1 VSTGEIGPFE
11 LLDQVAAP
19 DGTVWRARDQATG
32 ALVAI
37 RPHPAAPEGT
47 YVVQD
52 WVTGAGIGTLAIAA
66 PAAGAIVTGVLA
78 TGAGAGGLAAGAAG
92 SAAVSGAGVAPGAPT
107 AAGVGTP
114 AAAGAT
120 PGPVPT
126 SGATGTAAH
135 SGSHGSVGVGQGLPG
150 TGGHAGVSASKGVF
164 GHIVAHKFVTAA
176 AAVLVAGGITGA
188 AVIAAA
194 GSDDEPERRVASDE
208 NVPTA
213 TTGAPTPSGS
223 ATPTEVGS
231 TATAPTTS
239 ASPTMREEEVAAAE
253 IEGRYNA
260 TFAGGEFAGTSIP
273 AGTGESLVLQV
284 ISDCKGGP
292 CTVRVTDGKDSLS
305 GTGSYNDGGWSG
317 NGSYTSPEAGC
328 TSPFR
333 MTLTPAGPNLTLVF
347 KSADFCGYGAANFR
361 WTMSPTG

>member
-1 VSTGEIGPFE
+1 VRTGEIGPYE

-19 DGTVWRARDQATG
+19 DGT
-32 ALVAI
+32 
-37 RPHPAAPEGT
+37 

-52 WVTGAGIGTLAIAA
+52 WATGAGIGTLAIAA

-92 SAAVSGAGVAPGAPT
+92 SAAGSGAGLAPGAPT
-107 AAGVGTP
+107 AAG
-114 AAAGAT
+114 

-135 SGSHGSVGVGQGLPG
+135 SGGHGSVGVGQGLPG

-164 GHIVAHKFVTAA
+164 GHIVAHKFVTIA

-194 GSDDEPERRVASDE
+194 GSDDEPDRRVASDE
-208 NVPTA
+208 NVA
-213 TTGAPTPSGS
+213 TPTGATTPSGS

-305 GTGSYNDGGWSG
+305 GTGSYKDGGWSG
-317 NGSYTSPEAGC
+317 NGTYTSPEVGC
-328 TSPFR
+328 TSAFR
-333 MTLTPAGPNLTLVF
+333 MTLTPAGRNLTLTF